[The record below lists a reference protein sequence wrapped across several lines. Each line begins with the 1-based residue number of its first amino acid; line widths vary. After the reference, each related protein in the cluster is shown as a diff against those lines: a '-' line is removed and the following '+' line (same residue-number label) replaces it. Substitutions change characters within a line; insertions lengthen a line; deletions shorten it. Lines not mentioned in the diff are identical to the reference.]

1 MYRALPLPLAL
12 VALLGAASLVPPLA
26 AQKPAQ
32 EPRRPKLAADA
43 DTNDPDAYY
52 AYGQLRD
59 VPWKKAFD
67 AFHWAYRLDPKQTT
81 SLYMKWQAMWGR
93 QDPGWR
99 EEYRNGAEF
108 VVKSKEAKQL
118 EAMYEEA
125 ILRHPFV
132 HLTSSTCY
140 LPSDYEE
147 IDDVAFKAYLAY
159 DLRCYQLANQKFAEA
174 LALKQHRKR
183 LDLRVGRARALFA
196 IHRYDSAITEIQV
209 VLDSLRAR
217 DAKKLVHSYET
228 KAVFEYMIG
237 VAHVQRR
244 DYAAAREAF
253 GRALAEDL
261 SLYWVHGW
269 LADVA
274 QAQGDTATALQEFD
288 LAVQLKGDDPSL
300 RYAYGS
306 ALLRARRY
314 EPAAAEFRKAIELE
328 PYFAASYLSLAI
340 ALDRLGR
347 AREAVDAYNA
357 YLARAPRSAV
367 RQIQIAKERAAA
379 LASAASAPT
388 P

>member
-1 MYRALPLPLAL
+1 MRLRTLLAAIAVGLP
-12 VALLGAASLVPPLA
+12 AAAPLA
-26 AQKPAQ
+26 AQKDRTK
-32 EPRRPKLAADA
+32 EPKRPPLEASA
-43 DTNDPDAYY
+43 DTNDAESYY
-52 AYGQLRD
+52 RYAVRRD
-59 VPWKKAFD
+59 VSWAKAAD
-67 AFHWAYRLDPKQTT
+67 AFYWALRLDPMSPYTKLARYEA
-81 SLYMKWQAMWGR
+81 LYYSK
-93 QDPGWR
+93 PPEWR
-99 EEYRNGAEF
+99 WEYLQGAEF

-125 ILRHPFV
+125 VLRHPFV

-140 LPSDYEE
+140 LPSDFEE
-147 IDDVAFKAYLAY
+147 IDGVVFKAYLAY

-196 IHRYDSAITEIQV
+196 IHRYDSAITELQV

-217 DAKKLVHSYET
+217 DQKRLVHAYET
-228 KAVFEYMIG
+228 KALFEYMIG
-237 VAHVQRR
+237 VAHVHRR

-261 SLYWVHGW
+261 SFYWVHGW

-274 QAQGDTATALQEFD
+274 QLQGDTATALQEFD
-288 LAVQLKGDDPSL
+288 LAVQLKGDDPVL
-300 RYAYGS
+300 RFSYGS
-306 ALLRARRY
+306 ALLRAGRY
-314 EPAAAEFRKAIELE
+314 EPAAAEFRRAIELE
-328 PYFAASYLSLAI
+328 PYFAAPYLNLAM

-347 AREAVDAYNA
+347 APEAVEAYTA

-367 RQIQIAKERAAA
+367 RQIQLARDRAAA
-379 LASAASAPT
+379 LGAAAPQ